1 MRIERINHVQISVPV
16 GSEAEIRRF
25 YCGVLGLTE
34 VPKPEALQGRG
45 GLWLAVAGQA
55 AIHFGTETV
64 SDRAASKRH
73 VAFEVEDLEGARR
86 ELEQAGVEIKEGI
99 PIPGYDRFEFRD
111 PFGNRI
117 ELMKRQPSA

>member
-1 MRIERINHVQISVPV
+1 MRIERIDHVQISVPV
-16 GSEAEIRRF
+16 GSEDEVRRF
-25 YCGVLGLTE
+25 YCGVLGLVE

-45 GLWLAVAGQA
+45 GLWLAVGEQ

-73 VAFEVEDLEGARR
+73 VAFQAEDLEAARR

-117 ELMKRQPSA
+117 ELIKEKK